1 MRLLRSVSV
10 RDELQRNG
18 PLGQAAARKARP
30 SVSYLEVVRVVGVRH
45 QVAVVGALQLE
56 AVRDASV
63 RVAVLAVAAEVG
75 QTFVVAQL
83 LEVLVVVGHPSV
95 AQVFHHA
102 WITKWEDLMVRGM
115 F

>member
-1 MRLLRSVSV
+1 M
-10 RDELQRNG
+10 
-18 PLGQAAARKARP
+18 
-30 SVSYLEVVRVVGVRH
+30 SYLEVVGVVGVRH

-63 RVAVLAVAAEVG
+63 RAAVLAVAAEVG

-95 AQVFHHA
+95 AQVFHHT
-102 WITKWEDLMVRGM
+102 WITEREDFTVRSTFSRGPIEYLS
-115 F
+115 